1 MEEEWVASEAS
12 DAAVDV
18 VELLLDAE
26 RVKAELSGR
35 SIRFCNVV
43 TVIEM

>member
-1 MEEEWVASEAS
+1 MEEEWVASEAA

-26 RVKAELSGR
+26 RLKAKLSGR
-35 SIRFCNVV
+35 GIRFCNVV
-43 TVIEM
+43 TVIGM